1 MEHPLFYPVKR
12 FRSLFRRYNFQPLIL
27 RTVWCI
33 NVLLFAIVVWAFV
46 SCMRNFN

>member
-12 FRSLFRRYNFQPLIL
+12 VWSLFRGFNFQPLIL
-27 RTVWCI
+27 RTVWGI

-46 SCMRNFN
+46 SSMRNFD